1 VAQIVPFPSPRLTVG
16 RHSNSAFICS
26 QVPKAEI
33 AHEDQLL
40 RRLLDDWR
48 ALRGDRKVPP
58 RREGFLPEVHLKGLM
73 GFTHVVDCRASDP
86 LDYAFRLFGSNV
98 ELFGK
103 DFTRHLIGDLPDGDW
118 ARQTAAD
125 YQHVVKTGCPLFSKI
140 KVRIDY
146 KTVSYTRL
154 ILPFTDDQDQVVQ
167 LIVCLNR
174 RPLPELGELPH

>member
-1 VAQIVPFPSPRLTVG
+1 MAQILPFPSPRLAVG
-16 RHSNSAFICS
+16 RYANSAFICS

-33 AHEDQLL
+33 ADEDHAL

-48 ALRGDRKVPP
+48 ALRGSRKVPP
-58 RREGFLPEVHLKGLM
+58 RRDAFRPEVHLKGLM
-73 GFTHVVDCRASDP
+73 GFTHVVDCRPADP
-86 LDYAFRLFGSNV
+86 FDYAFRLFATNV
-98 ELFGK
+98 QLFGR
-103 DFTRHLIGDLPDGDW
+103 DYTRRLVGELPDGDW
-118 ARQTAAD
+118 ARQTAVD

-154 ILPFTDDQDQVVQ
+154 ILPFTDDQDQIVQ

-174 RPLPELGELPH
+174 RPLPELGELPS